1 MEVKST
7 RRKFLKNSAIII
19 GVLLLLL
26 TGFHFW
32 FKAHAKQMIEDLV
45 ESKSN
50 GKLKMKVGKLKFGYF
65 SRNMELDNVIFYNTD
80 TVNANTTYRFD
91 VKKINLRVKSL
102 MAIIF
107 QDQFLIDTLTLHD
120 PNIQVTR
127 LKRIEK
133 KNQEKLSD
141 VSIPEEMGKIYKS
154 IQDALTVLK
163 VSKFS
168 ILNGK
173 FTLNNK
179 IQPNQQPVSFSN
191 LEFHIDNFLIDTTLN
206 INKNKI
212 LFSDNVTLSSHHQDI
227 VLPDSR
233 HRLSF
238 KDFKINLKSRLVEFD
253 SCTIAATRTDSSTS
267 AFNVFFDKLLLTNID
282 FDTLYKAEVIKADL
296 VYCVNPKF
304 TLNVEIAK
312 KKENGNS
319 PPKLENIIKQLT
331 GDLIINRVV
340 VSNADFNIETVK
352 DGIPNS
358 FTFSNNNFEMQGL
371 RIDQEA
377 EKPLKV
383 DRFAMAIR
391 NYENFIKDS
400 SYSIKFD
407 SVIFKDDRISLS
419 NFLFE
424 KLNNGRAINSFSI
437 PQFYLAGLSWDD
449 LVFERKLRAD
459 QATMFYPTI
468 IYTINQA
475 KRKPGQQNI
484 FQSLGAVNEF
494 MDLNYLEVVDGNID
508 LTIKKNL
515 RLKLHRANLSI
526 ESNSLLSSKKIAAIK
541 NSLTSINFEKGNLT
555 AGNLDIQ
562 LAGLRYIGH
571 SGHFVAANISVY
583 DNTKKH
589 AFSIQDVEVK
599 KMIVNELNGNID
611 AEGIVWKNGTVN
623 FDIANYT
630 KKTAQSIVLL
640 KNIKGGNTNINISK
654 GDLKIIS
661 AVDKISLDKLESLP
675 GKPIVLE
682 GLNLS
687 GTDLKAKNNTTMLS
701 VANYQV
707 SDNNKSTFKETV
719 FNSTTGKAEV
729 SFSTSSMQLI
739 PHIQQLLDGEIIL
752 DNVVLEKPIIKVHLA
767 SSEASEKNELPKL
780 MLSSLSMNQPQI
792 DFSISDNKNTSF
804 KWNGSLNPSAFLEIK
819 DINSNQS
826 ILGKTTIRESQFH
839 LSHFEFSSNG
849 KTFSSK
855 NGNIIASLK
864 NVELNAPAGQTIQW
878 NGFLENFAAK
888 NFIADSINKYKGR
901 LIINSTDIKNLSL
914 SSATVTD
921 VKKLIAS
928 NKDFKI
934 RNFSGNYKDS
944 ITIIRWANAGFS
956 RAGNNFSLD
965 SFSYNPAITRD
976 SFLAQQNFQKDY
988 ITFKTGAVSIQ
999 NLDPDLYLKENIVTA
1014 SSIKIQ
1020 NATFTD
1026 YKDKQIPFNPGLIKP
1041 MPIALLKKIPFH
1053 VAVDNAEIENGYAE
1067 YTETSTKTD
1076 AAGVIPVTRLKIR
1089 LKNIKNYNFLGT
1101 DTLDIDATG
1110 YLLDTAL
1117 AHLNVKESYNDPNGG
1132 FLLRFQLSPTDLK
1145 VINPVLI
1152 PLGSVKLE
1160 SGILDTLSVVVQ
1172 GREAMATGEM
1182 KLLYHDLKIQFL
1194 KDGKP
1199 NKFKSFLANT
1209 FVIKKN
1215 NTSRIGQVFFIRNR
1229 DKSAI
1234 SYYVK
1239 IIGSGV
1245 ASSVGAKNNK
1255 KLLRKYKKN
1264 NPAPIKSD

>member
-494 MDLNYLEVVDGNID
+494 MDLNYLEVVDG
-508 LTIKKNL
+508 
-515 RLKLHRANLSI
+515 
-526 ESNSLLSSKKIAAIK
+526 
-541 NSLTSINFEKGNLT
+541 
-555 AGNLDIQ
+555 
-562 LAGLRYIGH
+562 
-571 SGHFVAANISVY
+571 
-583 DNTKKH
+583 
-589 AFSIQDVEVK
+589 
-599 KMIVNELNGNID
+599 
-611 AEGIVWKNGTVN
+611 
-623 FDIANYT
+623 
-630 KKTAQSIVLL
+630 
-640 KNIKGGNTNINISK
+640 
-654 GDLKIIS
+654 
-661 AVDKISLDKLESLP
+661 
-675 GKPIVLE
+675 
-682 GLNLS
+682 
-687 GTDLKAKNNTTMLS
+687 
-701 VANYQV
+701 
-707 SDNNKSTFKETV
+707 
-719 FNSTTGKAEV
+719 
-729 SFSTSSMQLI
+729 
-739 PHIQQLLDGEIIL
+739 
-752 DNVVLEKPIIKVHLA
+752 
-767 SSEASEKNELPKL
+767 
-780 MLSSLSMNQPQI
+780 
-792 DFSISDNKNTSF
+792 
-804 KWNGSLNPSAFLEIK
+804 
-819 DINSNQS
+819 
-826 ILGKTTIRESQFH
+826 
-839 LSHFEFSSNG
+839 
-849 KTFSSK
+849 
-855 NGNIIASLK
+855 
-864 NVELNAPAGQTIQW
+864 
-878 NGFLENFAAK
+878 
-888 NFIADSINKYKGR
+888 
-901 LIINSTDIKNLSL
+901 
-914 SSATVTD
+914 
-921 VKKLIAS
+921 
-928 NKDFKI
+928 
-934 RNFSGNYKDS
+934 
-944 ITIIRWANAGFS
+944 
-956 RAGNNFSLD
+956 
-965 SFSYNPAITRD
+965 
-976 SFLAQQNFQKDY
+976 
-988 ITFKTGAVSIQ
+988 
-999 NLDPDLYLKENIVTA
+999 
-1014 SSIKIQ
+1014 
-1020 NATFTD
+1020 
-1026 YKDKQIPFNPGLIKP
+1026 
-1041 MPIALLKKIPFH
+1041 
-1053 VAVDNAEIENGYAE
+1053 
-1067 YTETSTKTD
+1067 
-1076 AAGVIPVTRLKIR
+1076 
-1089 LKNIKNYNFLGT
+1089 
-1101 DTLDIDATG
+1101 
-1110 YLLDTAL
+1110 
-1117 AHLNVKESYNDPNGG
+1117 
-1132 FLLRFQLSPTDLK
+1132 
-1145 VINPVLI
+1145 
-1152 PLGSVKLE
+1152 
-1160 SGILDTLSVVVQ
+1160 
-1172 GREAMATGEM
+1172 
-1182 KLLYHDLKIQFL
+1182 
-1194 KDGKP
+1194 
-1199 NKFKSFLANT
+1199 
-1209 FVIKKN
+1209 
-1215 NTSRIGQVFFIRNR
+1215 
-1229 DKSAI
+1229 
-1234 SYYVK
+1234 
-1239 IIGSGV
+1239 
-1245 ASSVGAKNNK
+1245 
-1255 KLLRKYKKN
+1255 
-1264 NPAPIKSD
+1264 